1 MLNLELLICLFW
13 DNVLHSTFNNE
24 QQIEHYNQ
32 VYNKLAEYGANIN
45 LIVEKSIWDENEIIR
60 DAMQEING
68 VIVSHYFIKYIS
80 NEKDLIAIKPLLFD
94 KSLNFGLV
102 DDNGNSVLHYLFARL
117 NERERHINQEKIIEL
132 FPSLRKFE
140 LDEVFRSAYEI
151 YRFAIQFVP
160 NSKRA
165 NDSILL
171 ERLKRK
177 NSGADKPF
185 VWLENDLNSVYA
197 SIKDII
203 DAAKATQLSAMEKIS
218 IKNFEKIYEIIEKM
232 SKDGSEDFKRE
243 CLNKIF
249 ELGKLELEY
258 EKQKNDTVKNMNNQN
273 NSLWKKIAIGVGVIV
288 VGAIGAV
295 AASKFDKK

>member
-1 MLNLELLICLFW
+1 MNNRDLFDLKNKRLEQVKFNEIMNQTNIGNLDKAKVIE
-13 DNVLHSTFNNE
+13 VLETIPN
-24 QQIEHYNQ
+24 
-32 VYNKLAEYGANIN
+32 
-45 LIVEKSIWDENEIIR
+45 IVELQKT
-60 DAMQEING
+60 
-68 VIVSHYFIKYIS
+68 Y
-80 NEKDLIAIKPLLFD
+80 
-94 KSLNFGLV
+94 LN
-102 DDNGNSVLHYLFARL
+102 
-117 NERERHINQEKIIEL
+117 
-132 FPSLRKFE
+132 
-140 LDEVFRSAYEI
+140 
-151 YRFAIQFVP
+151 
-160 NSKRA
+160 
-165 NDSILL
+165 
-171 ERLKRK
+171 
-177 NSGADKPF
+177 
-185 VWLENDLNSVYA
+185 

>member
-1 MLNLELLICLFW
+1 MNNRDLFDLKNKRLEQVKFNEIMNQTNTGNLDKAKVIE
-13 DNVLHSTFNNE
+13 VLETIPN
-24 QQIEHYNQ
+24 
-32 VYNKLAEYGANIN
+32 
-45 LIVEKSIWDENEIIR
+45 IVELQR
-60 DAMQEING
+60 T
-68 VIVSHYFIKYIS
+68 Y
-80 NEKDLIAIKPLLFD
+80 
-94 KSLNFGLV
+94 LN
-102 DDNGNSVLHYLFARL
+102 
-117 NERERHINQEKIIEL
+117 
-132 FPSLRKFE
+132 
-140 LDEVFRSAYEI
+140 
-151 YRFAIQFVP
+151 
-160 NSKRA
+160 
-165 NDSILL
+165 
-171 ERLKRK
+171 
-177 NSGADKPF
+177 
-185 VWLENDLNSVYA
+185 

-218 IKNFEKIYEIIEKM
+218 IKNFERIYEIIEKM

>member
-1 MLNLELLICLFW
+1 MNNRDLFDLKNKRLEQVKFNEIMNQTNIGNLDKAKVME
-13 DNVLHSTFNNE
+13 VLQTIPN
-24 QQIEHYNQ
+24 
-32 VYNKLAEYGANIN
+32 
-45 LIVEKSIWDENEIIR
+45 IVELQR
-60 DAMQEING
+60 T
-68 VIVSHYFIKYIS
+68 Y
-80 NEKDLIAIKPLLFD
+80 
-94 KSLNFGLV
+94 LN
-102 DDNGNSVLHYLFARL
+102 
-117 NERERHINQEKIIEL
+117 
-132 FPSLRKFE
+132 
-140 LDEVFRSAYEI
+140 
-151 YRFAIQFVP
+151 
-160 NSKRA
+160 
-165 NDSILL
+165 
-171 ERLKRK
+171 
-177 NSGADKPF
+177 
-185 VWLENDLNSVYA
+185 

-295 AASKFDKK
+295 AASKFDKVHS

>member
-1 MLNLELLICLFW
+1 MNNRDLFDLKNKRLEQVKFNEIMNQTNIGNLDKAKVIE
-13 DNVLHSTFNNE
+13 VLETIPN
-24 QQIEHYNQ
+24 
-32 VYNKLAEYGANIN
+32 
-45 LIVEKSIWDENEIIR
+45 IVELQR
-60 DAMQEING
+60 T
-68 VIVSHYFIKYIS
+68 Y
-80 NEKDLIAIKPLLFD
+80 
-94 KSLNFGLV
+94 LN
-102 DDNGNSVLHYLFARL
+102 
-117 NERERHINQEKIIEL
+117 
-132 FPSLRKFE
+132 
-140 LDEVFRSAYEI
+140 
-151 YRFAIQFVP
+151 
-160 NSKRA
+160 
-165 NDSILL
+165 
-171 ERLKRK
+171 
-177 NSGADKPF
+177 
-185 VWLENDLNSVYA
+185 

-218 IKNFEKIYEIIEKM
+218 IKNFERIYEIIERM

>member
-1 MLNLELLICLFW
+1 MNNRDLFDLKNKRLEQVKFNEIMNQTNTGNLDKAKVIE
-13 DNVLHSTFNNE
+13 VLETIPN
-24 QQIEHYNQ
+24 
-32 VYNKLAEYGANIN
+32 
-45 LIVEKSIWDENEIIR
+45 IVELQKT
-60 DAMQEING
+60 
-68 VIVSHYFIKYIS
+68 Y
-80 NEKDLIAIKPLLFD
+80 
-94 KSLNFGLV
+94 LN
-102 DDNGNSVLHYLFARL
+102 
-117 NERERHINQEKIIEL
+117 
-132 FPSLRKFE
+132 
-140 LDEVFRSAYEI
+140 
-151 YRFAIQFVP
+151 
-160 NSKRA
+160 
-165 NDSILL
+165 
-171 ERLKRK
+171 
-177 NSGADKPF
+177 
-185 VWLENDLNSVYA
+185 

>member
-1 MLNLELLICLFW
+1 MNNRDLFDLKNKRLEQVKFNEIMNQTNIGNLDKAKVIE
-13 DNVLHSTFNNE
+13 VLETIPN
-24 QQIEHYNQ
+24 
-32 VYNKLAEYGANIN
+32 
-45 LIVEKSIWDENEIIR
+45 IVELQKT
-60 DAMQEING
+60 
-68 VIVSHYFIKYIS
+68 Y
-80 NEKDLIAIKPLLFD
+80 
-94 KSLNFGLV
+94 LN
-102 DDNGNSVLHYLFARL
+102 
-117 NERERHINQEKIIEL
+117 
-132 FPSLRKFE
+132 
-140 LDEVFRSAYEI
+140 
-151 YRFAIQFVP
+151 
-160 NSKRA
+160 
-165 NDSILL
+165 
-171 ERLKRK
+171 
-177 NSGADKPF
+177 
-185 VWLENDLNSVYA
+185 

-218 IKNFEKIYEIIEKM
+218 IKNFERIYEIIERM

>member
-1 MLNLELLICLFW
+1 MNNRDLFDLKNKRLEQVKFNEIMNQTNTGNLDKAKVIE
-13 DNVLHSTFNNE
+13 VLETIPN
-24 QQIEHYNQ
+24 
-32 VYNKLAEYGANIN
+32 
-45 LIVEKSIWDENEIIR
+45 IVELQR
-60 DAMQEING
+60 T
-68 VIVSHYFIKYIS
+68 Y
-80 NEKDLIAIKPLLFD
+80 
-94 KSLNFGLV
+94 LN
-102 DDNGNSVLHYLFARL
+102 
-117 NERERHINQEKIIEL
+117 
-132 FPSLRKFE
+132 
-140 LDEVFRSAYEI
+140 
-151 YRFAIQFVP
+151 
-160 NSKRA
+160 
-165 NDSILL
+165 
-171 ERLKRK
+171 
-177 NSGADKPF
+177 
-185 VWLENDLNSVYA
+185 

>member
-1 MLNLELLICLFW
+1 MNNRDLFDLKNKRLEQVKFNEIMNQTNNGNLDKAKVIE
-13 DNVLHSTFNNE
+13 VLETIPN
-24 QQIEHYNQ
+24 
-32 VYNKLAEYGANIN
+32 
-45 LIVEKSIWDENEIIR
+45 IVELQKT
-60 DAMQEING
+60 
-68 VIVSHYFIKYIS
+68 Y
-80 NEKDLIAIKPLLFD
+80 
-94 KSLNFGLV
+94 LN
-102 DDNGNSVLHYLFARL
+102 
-117 NERERHINQEKIIEL
+117 
-132 FPSLRKFE
+132 
-140 LDEVFRSAYEI
+140 
-151 YRFAIQFVP
+151 
-160 NSKRA
+160 
-165 NDSILL
+165 
-171 ERLKRK
+171 
-177 NSGADKPF
+177 
-185 VWLENDLNSVYA
+185 

-218 IKNFEKIYEIIEKM
+218 IKNFERIYEIIERM